1 MIYPIKLIS
10 KNRNTFLESISI
22 KTWIT
27 LHIFNFRSSSSHVRP
42 DVGGLILKEEKVE
55 QEVSGGPQATS
66 FEELNPEQ
74 GKPRC
79 I

>member
-1 MIYPIKLIS
+1 LS
-10 KNRNTFLESISI
+10 
-22 KTWIT
+22 
-27 LHIFNFRSSSSHVRP
+27 LHVGP

-55 QEVSGGPQATS
+55 PEVLGGPQAIS